1 MAEDANI
8 SKDAQDEQGND
19 MAGKTPTVEE
29 LMAELAK
36 EKAAAAKQKNALD
49 KALKETGELK
59 KSLRAHQ
66 TADEAA
72 EADRKAHEQEL
83 QEKYEA
89 LLRENTLTKN
99 ASNFKTLGFTDEQA
113 LDAATALADGDTD
126 SLFKVLGLG
135 IATLTKTAQTTWLNN
150 RPPVNSG
157 VAGSAVLTKEQ
168 FDKMGIAEKSKL
180 KWEHPEEYERLRSL

>member
-1 MAEDANI
+1 MAEEMNLN
-8 SKDAQDEQGND
+8 SAQDGQQNEE
-19 MAGKTPTVEE
+19 AKTPTVEE
-29 LMAELAK
+29 LLAELAK
-36 EKAAAAKQKNALD
+36 EKAANGKSKSAIDKLAKEN
-49 KALKETGELK
+49 GELK

-72 EADRKAHEQEL
+72 EAERKAQEQEL
-83 QEKYEA
+83 QEKYNA
-89 LLRENTLTKN
+89 LLKENTLNKYT
-99 ASNFKTLGFTDEQA
+99 SNFKALGFTDEQA
-113 LDAATALADGDTD
+113 VAAANALVDGDFD
-126 SLFKVLGLG
+126 NALFKALGLG
-135 IATLTKTAQTTWLNN
+135 IASITKTAQTTWLNN